1 MKTRVLGNTLQFNA
15 SAFFYDY
22 KDLQFYGGL
31 FDSPVG
37 VLFGI
42 TNVGDAHVKGGEADL
57 WWRPTRG
64 LDVRFGLGLLDTKI
78 TKSVVDGVATGSKL
92 PNSPDMT
99 FNTMVRYEWPVGG
112 NLKADALFA
121 ANYQGDLTFDVVR
134 DPPQAREDGYWLA
147 DARIGI
153 GSADDRW
160 NVSVW
165 GKNLFDERYRTQVLF
180 SSVGFGSNYG
190 PPRTYGISVMFRH

>member
-1 MKTRVLGNTLQFNA
+1 
-15 SAFFYDY
+15 
-22 KDLQFYGGL
+22 
-31 FDSPVG
+31 
-37 VLFGI
+37 
-42 TNVGDAHVKGGEADL
+42 
-57 WWRPTRG
+57 
-64 LDVRFGLGLLDTKI
+64 
-78 TKSVVDGVATGSKL
+78 
-92 PNSPDMT
+92 MT
-99 FNTMVRYEWPVGG
+99 FNTMVRYEWSVSG
-112 NLKADALFA
+112 NLKADVLFA

-134 DPPQAREDGYWLA
+134 DPPQAQEDGYWLA

-153 GSADDRW
+153 GSADERW